1 MFVLPAA
8 LVALA
13 STALAAP
20 THPSDKRTDISSIP
34 SIFSQLHAFDT
45 SSQVISLTNNAIPP
59 FSFNNW
65 GGLSSL
71 NLFDDFF
78 GVGNFD
84 GRFNSL
90 NFIVDEFQQ
99 INVLQCSVVDI
110 SFVQQN
116 IAILIEV
123 MKQLLL
129 TQICDVETQIIL
141 ASQFGSRWLSFID
154 DLRHIS
160 GRNVGFDSFIASQ
173 LQVVIASLGG
183 SHVDLGFLGSSIG
196 SQLQFV
202 SSNFNQDFQLSRLQS
217 AWSAAQLAL
226 LPPSLVGF

>member
-13 STALAAP
+13 SSALAAP
-20 THPSDKRTDISSIP
+20 AAEKRTDVSSIP

-45 SSQVISLTNNAIPP
+45 SNQVISLTNNAIPP

-71 NLFDDFF
+71 NLFDNFF

-84 GRFNSL
+84 GRFNDLQFLLDQS
-90 NFIVDEFQQ
+90 QQ
-99 INVLQCSVVDI
+99 IQILQCSVVDI
-110 SFVQQN
+110 NFVQQN
-116 IAILIEV
+116 LAILIEA

-129 TQICDVETQIIL
+129 TQICDVESQIIL
-141 ASQFGSRWLSFID
+141 ASQFGSRWSGFID

-160 GRNVGFDSFIASQ
+160 GRNVGFDSFVSSQ
-173 LQVVIASLGG
+173 LQAVIASLGG
-183 SHVDLGFLGSSIG
+183 SHVDLGFSGSNIG

-202 SSNFNQDFQLSRLQS
+202 SSNFNEGFPLSRLHS
-217 AWSAAQLAL
+217 AWSASQLAL
-226 LPPSLVGF
+226 LPPSLVGL